1 GERDQADFAVPV
13 DAIAKED
20 LSSSL
25 VPVLHAA
32 PLSTFAQL
40 GRAAPVL
47 RLSGGLARV
56 EAPFTLIGL
65 PPDELTRLRWRSD
78 NSPQRPSALARRI
91 AFHAP
96 LRGITI
102 SKGEL
107 AFPVRTHG
115 DPITVDANIETPRG
129 DFVRVAL
136 GTAAGTTT
144 LRGRAPAGG
153 KLVALTFGVTNS
165 GLHSAANGG
174 TGLQAIDRGTLE
186 LGRAFP
192 GWVGT

>member
-1 GERDQADFAVPV
+1 
-13 DAIAKED
+13 
-20 LSSSL
+20 
-25 VPVLHAA
+25 
-32 PLSTFAQL
+32 
-40 GRAAPVL
+40 
-47 RLSGGLARV
+47 
-56 EAPFTLIGL
+56 
-65 PPDELTRLRWRSD
+65 
-78 NSPQRPSALARRI
+78 
-91 AFHAP
+91 
-96 LRGITI
+96 
-102 SKGEL
+102 L

-192 GWVGT
+192 GWIGTNGVQALGGNRIRYLVSPQLTSRFRAPQATDTRP